1 MTRMMS
7 WRISRPFADESQRM
21 PWVYKQRGRRVGKVE
36 GMHSVRLVEINGLKH
51 SGHSANDYRSKT
63 QK

>member
-21 PWVYKQRGRRVGKVE
+21 PRVYEQRGRRVGKVE
-36 GMHSVRLVEINGLKH
+36 GTRSVMLVEINDRSH
-51 SGHSANDYRSKT
+51 SVYGANRCT
-63 QK
+63 CTAW